1 MKYFITLDEDL
12 LLKLWLQ
19 DPTSVIPF
27 SRPYMAHKHNDE
39 PNNNVKAPQKA
50 HNK

>member
-12 LLKLWLQ
+12 LLKLWLR

-27 SRPYMAHKHNDE
+27 SRPYMAHKNSDATDAS
-39 PNNNVKAPQKA
+39 VKKTQKSQ
-50 HNK
+50 HK